1 MVQLYT
7 SAPTP
12 LSGKWCCPTSRPRSG
27 VNRLSGGTKVNT
39 TTIVVIVPF
48 GIDLISDGT
57 IEHPTVCG
65 LGKRDVRFM

>member
-1 MVQLYT
+1 M
-7 SAPTP
+7 
-12 LSGKWCCPTSRPRSG
+12 
-27 VNRLSGGTKVNT
+27 NT